1 MSIIPSLVLTSCLLV
16 IPKVNF
22 APIISSSLAGAHSA
36 NVFGPSHTLGNAP
49 PDVVL
54 TSSDRIQFYVH
65 RERLFRASSSAFGGL
80 FIQHLST
87 FTLPESSVVLNVVLH
102 VVYGMSCVQQNPSL
116 DIIELALHALVKYG
130 VALRPLCGPQHPLY
144 KLLLLHAPYRPI
156 EVYAIAAHHKLEDAA
171 VAVSGHL
178 LAYDTS
184 KLSDELTVKM
194 GSLYFRRLLDL
205 HQARLKA
212 LKEIV
217 LRPPAAHRPVAKA
230 GSGCVP
236 GQLTQGWAFAAAQL
250 AWDALPS
257 ELFFHFRLASADTSV
272 LTSLR
277 CTGVST
283 HALQAAFQ
291 HAGTNVTC
299 LECKAMLHAR
309 ITEMTQEWSSVKV
322 CRYICLS
329 AVSAT
334 HEVLFAVDDL
344 SAVNVVACTC
354 AQRLR
359 TYLDIVSDSAL
370 RTLVACTYI

>member
-1 MSIIPSLVLTSCLLV
+1 MNYNRNPAFHYQISDVALAHTNAKARGHIP
-16 IPKVNF
+16 VN

-80 FIQHLST
+80 LIQHLAT
-87 FTLPESSVVLNVVLH
+87 FTLPESCVVLDVVLH

-116 DIIELALHALVKYG
+116 DTIELALHALVKYG

-194 GSLYFRRLLDL
+194 GPLYFRRLLDL

-250 AWDALPS
+250 AWDTLPS
-257 ELFFHFRLASADTSV
+257 
-272 LTSLR
+272 
-277 CTGVST
+277 VST
-283 HALQAAFQ
+283 HALQAAFEQ
-291 HAGTNVTC
+291 AGANVTC

-309 ITEMTQEWSSVKV
+309 ITEMTQEWSSVKWT
-322 CRYICLS
+322 I
-329 AVSAT
+329 
-334 HEVLFAVDDL
+334 
-344 SAVNVVACTC
+344 
-354 AQRLR
+354 
-359 TYLDIVSDSAL
+359 
-370 RTLVACTYI
+370 